1 MQNLTALFRAG
12 NLQLP
17 FLNVLFFILLLL
29 LSICSLSL
37 ITEKL
42 LLLYRW
48 RRRHRQLPGRA
59 GQLLKNAELEE
70 LEQLLQRERGPEA
83 KLLRQSFRFIR
94 DELEAA
100 PWGIRVMGRG
110 MGDDRR
116 FSPAQ
121 PQPIVKTMPKTEE
134 SQPTRQ
140 DFDLPMPNLSMPEG
154 EWAPWSPWAPWT
166 QWAQQAE
173 FSPTALHAEHNSQ
186 ISRLEHW
193 IETCIEELSLQLEKH
208 CNFFHLIAN
217 VATLLGLLGTVTGM
231 IYAFHTG
238 ALEQS
243 TQLAQGI
250 SQALGTTAGGLIV
263 AIPAIISQQLFL
275 NASACR
281 VSVLEQLGHDIL
293 LFQHKRQEQQRGL
306 ALTGQIRAS
315 ERLAQLDQQERETLK
330 AGQSKTTPSE
340 DKGIASERMA
350 TNMATNPVFLERPQE
365 PSAADSQIFWTSA
378 QEKESQKN
386 QGRRQ
391 EVRQEVKEWQIRQGA
406 QGTQQPSASRAT
418 QKISPEPREA
428 HAQAARIASLQSSV
442 KQDFAPPGIQSRAE
456 TQSKSQRNIQLDHLG
471 AQDARQTAAA
481 ERQDNKQDLVALR
494 LQRSRMAR
502 QLLTQ
507 GTLAPTNEANSTS
520 IFTQAE
526 TTPVK
531 EVPEPEVSLA
541 KNIPDAQR
549 PEHQTKSQSLDAL
562 GALDSLDSLDSLD
575 APDALDRTIRP
586 RAGAQA
592 QASGQTAAV
601 PKPKAATA
609 QEAETQLGANTRNFA
624 TRLADLQQERQ
635 KARTQQLQVGRS
647 GDERRVP
654 LLFRQLED
662 PNPRP
667 QTTGRKEKKAL
678 LEPTG
683 QGNASRKSAVAAA
696 PTSQA
701 ATDHRAS
708 SLSSRAHTPP
718 ESGSETQG
726 EQPSPERENKAHAT
740 S

>member
-1 MQNLTALFRAG
+1 MFRAG
-12 NLQLP
+12 NLQLN

-48 RRRHRQLPGRA
+48 RRRQRQLPGRA
-59 GQLLKNAELEE
+59 GQLLKDAELEK

-100 PWGIRVMGRG
+100 PWGMGRG
-110 MGDDRR
+110 MGDDRG
-116 FSPAQ
+116 FSTAQ
-121 PQPIVKTMPKTEE
+121 PQPIVKTMPKTKE

-154 EWAPWSPWAPWT
+154 EWAPWAPWT

-208 CNFFHLIAN
+208 CNLFHLIAN

-293 LFQHKRQEQQRGL
+293 LFQHKRQEQQRSL

-350 TNMATNPVFLERPQE
+350 TNPVFLERPQE
-365 PSAADSQIFWTSA
+365 PSTADSQIFWTSA
-378 QEKESQKN
+378 QEKENQKN

-391 EVRQEVKEWQIRQGA
+391 EVRQEVKERQIRQGT

-442 KQDFAPPGIQSRAE
+442 KQDFAPPGIQSPAE
-456 TQSKSQRNIQLDHLG
+456 TQSESQRNIQLDHPG
-471 AQDARQTAAA
+471 EQDARQTAAA
-481 ERQDNKQDLVALR
+481 ERQNNKQDLVALR

-502 QLLTQ
+502 QLVTR

-531 EVPEPEVSLA
+531 EAPEPEVSPA
-541 KNIPDAQR
+541 KNIPNAQR
-549 PEHQTKSQSLDAL
+549 PENQTKSQSLD
-562 GALDSLDSLDSLD
+562 SLDV
-575 APDALDRTIRP
+575 PYALDRTIHP

-601 PKPKAATA
+601 PKPKAATT
-609 QEAETQLGANTRNFA
+609 QETETQLGANTRNFA
-624 TRLADLQQERQ
+624 TRLAGLQQERQ
-635 KARTQQLQVGRS
+635 KARKQQLQMARS

-654 LLFRQLED
+654 PLFRQLED

-667 QTTGRKEKKAL
+667 KATGSNEKKAL

-708 SLSSRAHTPP
+708 SLSSRAHTPL
-718 ESGSETQG
+718 ESDSETQG
-726 EQPSPERENKAHAT
+726 GQPSPKRENKAHAT